1 LVLTDRHNL
10 LLRELY
16 LDDPQDGSCWRSLH
30 KTFNHSKRQ
39 AMRMMCIFLLLVTLY
54 PQPIFAGTGHGTA
67 PNSGIGLDDPFPTH
81 FSNNSDLLMR
91 EDSTDTRLLA
101 DNPGLTNES
110 RPAPKTEGQAEKR
123 RDVEPISRALPI
135 WGERARQRGADL
147 PLPFGL
153 GVHAMVM
160 SQAVKLTD
168 LQVQGSRAD
177 FDPGSVSFKH
187 SRATDTVTGLRGDV
201 WLFPFAN
208 VYGQVGYLDGRTKL
222 NVEVGQGSID
232 IPGIGEVPISE
243 PVGFRLDSHYYGIL
257 TGLGMTLTA
266 GYQNVFA
273 SLDANGSHTQ
283 LDVTDSELTA
293 YSVTPRIGWR
303 VTSST
308 EDARGALW
316 IGAMFL
322 EYDQTITGSI
332 STASLDPMLPG
343 LVGDTVNYEI
353 RVRPENRW
361 NLLLGGQWE
370 IQDRWQVIMEGGLGQ
385 RIQMMAGAAFR
396 F

>member
-1 LVLTDRHNL
+1 V
-10 LLRELY
+10 
-16 LDDPQDGSCWRSLH
+16 
-30 KTFNHSKRQ
+30 
-39 AMRMMCIFLLLVTLY
+39 
-54 PQPIFAGTGHGTA
+54 
-67 PNSGIGLDDPFPTH
+67 
-81 FSNNSDLLMR
+81 
-91 EDSTDTRLLA
+91 DSADTRLLA
-101 DNPGLTNES
+101 DNPGLADEIRPS
-110 RPAPKTEGQAEKR
+110 YEAARPAAKL
-123 RDVEPISRALPI
+123 RDIEPISGILPI
-135 WGERARQRGADL
+135 WGDRARQRGDDL

-153 GVHAMVM
+153 GVHALVM
-160 SQAVKLTD
+160 KQGVKLTD
-168 LQVQGSRAD
+168 LQIQGSKAD
-177 FDPGSVSFKH
+177 FDAGSVSFKH

-232 IPGIGEVPISE
+232 IPGIGEIPISE
-243 PVGFRLDSHYYGIL
+243 PVGFRVDSHYYGIL

-266 GYQNVFA
+266 GYQNIFA
-273 SLDANGSHTQ
+273 LLDANGSHTQ
-283 LDVTDSELTA
+283 LDVTDSEITA

-303 VTSST
+303 VASST
-308 EDARGALW
+308 EDARGGLW

-322 EYDQTITGSI
+322 EYDQTMTGSI

-343 LVGDTVNYEI
+343 LIGDTLDYEI

-361 NLLLGGQWE
+361 NFLLGGQWE
-370 IQDRWQVIMEGGLGQ
+370 IQDRWQLIMEGGFGQ